1 MASTFRIADGD
12 WLIDESLGRP
22 ILISGKNKIRQDF
35 NELLS
40 IDVQPYGF
48 GAGIV
53 DLIGQVPDNLLAIPF
68 DVMRLINDAVVRWIG
83 LQRLQR
89 SILTDEEVIVTLSF
103 NQAVVDQTDQ
113 TTVRFRAAVTTRAG
127 EDLAR
132 SGSIVPTSTPA

>member
-12 WLIDESLGRP
+12 WLVDESLGRP
-22 ILISGKNKIRQDF
+22 MLISGKAKTKQDF
-35 NELLS
+35 NELLA
-40 IDVQPYGF
+40 IEVQPYGF

-68 DVMRLINDAVVRWIG
+68 DVMRLVNDAVTRWIG
-83 LQRLQR
+83 LQRRQR

-113 TTVRFRAAVTTRAG
+113 TTIRFRAAITTRAG
-127 EDLAR
+127 EEFAR
-132 SGSIVPTSTPA
+132 SGSIIPTSTPA